1 MSGVP
6 HFVRR
11 TAAPPAAGLVAL
23 GALVVLTGCTS
34 GDPDGAPSPSVT
46 ATPTPT
52 PTATP
57 TPTPAPVV
65 PFELGTPATLTPES
79 TRLVRT
85 DEALLQK
92 NAGFDPAGEH
102 YTESQWASTVV
113 DVVAADPAEIATVA
127 GPEAFDPATQQAY
140 YVRTS
145 HRLLWARGNSD
156 TSSLAPP
163 HVLGWGADG
172 AGAGDL
178 LPMGVFAPCQT
189 ESLDEPAVD
198 AEVAACTI
206 AVLPA
211 GQPIGY
217 VGVEGNP
224 QVTRDAHAEVTS
236 VPVVWVLEAV
246 DPATG

>member
-1 MSGVP
+1 MP

-11 TAAPPAAGLVAL
+11 TATPPAAGLVAL
-23 GALVVLTGCTS
+23 AALVVLTGCTG
-34 GDPDGAPSPSVT
+34 GDPDATPTPSVT
-46 ATPTPT
+46 ATPTPAPT

-57 TPTPAPVV
+57 TPTPTPAV
-65 PFELGTPATLTPES
+65 PFELGTPGVPTPES
-79 TRLVRT
+79 TRLARG
-85 DEALLQK
+85 DEAVLQK
-92 NAGFDPAGEH
+92 NTGLDPAGER

-145 HRLLWARGNSD
+145 HRLVWARGNSD
-156 TSSLAPP
+156 ATSLAPP

-178 LPMGVFAPCQT
+178 LPMGLFAPCRT
-189 ESLDEPAVD
+189 DVLAEPAVD
-198 AEVAACTI
+198 AVVAACTI

-217 VGVEGNP
+217 VGVDGNP
-224 QVTRDAHAEVTS
+224 QVTRDANAPVTS
-236 VPVVWVLEAV
+236 DPVVWVLE
-246 DPATG
+246 G